1 MRFNAAIRNITT
13 FTKFAA
19 SLSSLGKVA
28 WVRLEEETLRF
39 TIIPEKGTQ
48 VWAVLSID
56 SIFETYT
63 IESAA
68 PKNAINLEV
77 PIAPLHRALR
87 SAIGATSASLR
98 LTKKDNIPYLSLT
111 IVTSILNNHSS
122 IGLANNKNN
131 NHDGHEVYHHDDGNN
146 NDDDGHMNFDF
157 QTAASR
163 HRETII
169 TQDVP
174 TRVLSAAS
182 VEGIHEPRCREPDVY
197 ILLPSLLQLK
207 NISERFTKL
216 ALATTKSGSA
226 SGNTSTLSANAPG
239 PRLELSANMHGSLR
253 LGIATDA
260 LNIASVWTGLSNPEL
275 DPSQV
280 EGGEEGLRHH
290 PSTRMRA
297 LGSQEEGWAKVRID
311 GRDWGRVLSVGR
323 LGGRVIACFCHEHAL
338 ILYVYISNDEDGG
351 EESVLTYYISCYIV

>member
-1 MRFNAAIRNITT
+1 
-13 FTKFAA
+13 
-19 SLSSLGKVA
+19 
-28 WVRLEEETLRF
+28 
-39 TIIPEKGTQ
+39 
-48 VWAVLSID
+48 
-56 SIFETYT
+56 
-63 IESAA
+63 
-68 PKNAINLEV
+68 
-77 PIAPLHRALR
+77 
-87 SAIGATSASLR
+87 
-98 LTKKDNIPYLSLT
+98 
-111 IVTSILNNHSS
+111 
-122 IGLANNKNN
+122 
-131 NHDGHEVYHHDDGNN
+131 
-146 NDDDGHMNFDF
+146 MNFDF

-323 LGGRVIACFCHEHAL
+323 LGGRVIACKQKVMRRYEVGRFADHRAGFCHEHAL

-351 EESVLTYYISCYIV
+351 EESVLTVSLHPIHESLCSLY